1 MFTQILS
8 SIWMAF
14 ASLTSNKMRAMLTML
29 GIIIGVGSV
38 ITLTAIGQGAS
49 KAVSDRINSMGTNMI
64 QIDPAPT
71 NIGGISSGAGGSSH
85 ITEKDADALKQ
96 SPSAQG
102 SCSLGRCTRAGYRER
117 SKLVNKNRRYDS
129 ELPCDS

>member
-14 ASLTSNKMRAMLTML
+14 SSLTSNKMRTLLTML

-64 QIDPAPT
+64 QIDPGPS
-71 NIGGISSGAGGSSH
+71 NFGGISSGAGGSVH
-85 ITEKDADALKQ
+85 ITEKDVEGLKR
-96 SPSAQG
+96 SPLLSQVAPWVN
-102 SCSLGRCTRAGYRER
+102 TRRQVVA
-117 SKLVNKNRRYDS
+117 
-129 ELPCDS
+129 